1 MSSSK
6 NYIIKTYSE
15 QSLNG
20 VWKGYIK
27 VDIDV
32 KYSEGIERKT
42 RIFSK
47 NEWEEIKK
55 FGYYLS

>member
-6 NYIIKTYSE
+6 KYIIKIYSE
-15 QSLNG
+15 QPLNG

-32 KYSEGIERKT
+32 KCSEGIERKT

-55 FGYYLS
+55 FGYYLG

>member
-6 NYIIKTYSE
+6 NYIVKIYSE
-15 QSLNG
+15 QPLNG
-20 VWKGYIK
+20 VWNGYIK
-27 VDIDV
+27 IDIDV
-32 KYSEGIERKT
+32 KCSEGIERKT